1 MILGVDR
8 ALIYAILNAEFKQ
21 MRVLHE
27 RQLSR
32 TLTIKAAGVSGRRTS
47 RLRGTRIRADWAL
60 ANVVAYPTKL
70 QISRALEAIV
80 YWELK
85 RRGYQVRYFKHPQT
99 DQEVDFIAY
108 KAFDKPELAIQVAY
122 NLDDA
127 VTLEREIR
135 SLINLASPEFEDTQR
150 LVLTLG
156 KKSTAEVKVVNL
168 IEWLLH

>member
-1 MILGVDR
+1 MLDALSGMQLKVD
-8 ALIYAILNAEFKQ
+8 K
-21 MRVLHE
+21 
-27 RQLSR
+27 RQLFAMAHLAEENYLFNFVPVYAESLAKMNQNPR
-32 TLTIKAAGVSGRRTS
+32 KVFC
-47 RLRGTRIRADWAL
+47 ADWAL

-70 QISRALEAIV
+70 QSNRALEAIV

-99 DQEVDFIAY
+99 DHEVDFIAY
-108 KAFDKPELAIQVAY
+108 KTFDKPELAIQVAY

-135 SLINLASPEFEDTQR
+135 SLINLTSPEFEDTQR

-156 KKSTAEVKVVNL
+156 KKPTAEVKVVNL